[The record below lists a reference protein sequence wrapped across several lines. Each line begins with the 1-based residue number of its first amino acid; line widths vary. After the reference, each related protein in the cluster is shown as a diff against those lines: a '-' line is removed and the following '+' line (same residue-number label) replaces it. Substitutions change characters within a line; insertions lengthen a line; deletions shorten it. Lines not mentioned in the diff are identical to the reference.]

1 MLLLHC
7 VFHRRTKSFCFE
19 NKQISIICC
28 GQLQP
33 FVVVGRKK
41 VILNRMVLLPSSP
54 LYIVLGSLSYVASIL
69 HFLLSL

>member
-1 MLLLHC
+1 MNRGTVKSYSVC
-7 VFHRRTKSFCFE
+7 VCVCVYTRGEES
-19 NKQISIICC
+19 
-28 GQLQP
+28 
-33 FVVVGRKK
+33 VGRKK